1 MNTTARTHYLVLPS
15 YQVRLILFLMLI
27 MLIGSLFHGFFLYKI
42 TARGIEEGFF
52 SAHNRLRSTWEI
64 LKPAIVVTN
73 GLSFLLVSLAFLFVT
88 LLLTHR
94 LVGPMFK
101 IAGRLRELAAGR
113 LDLAPVKLRRGD
125 EGQLLSDA
133 VNELQDGLRKR
144 FSTLA
149 SLRGKL
155 AMGVKVSEEQLV
167 DALDTALRDVRL
179 AEASK
184 DGEDTRLA

>member
-1 MNTTARTHYLVLPS
+1 MNNTARTHYLVLPS
-15 YQVRLILFLMLI
+15 YQVRLILFLVLI

-113 LDLAPVKLRRGD
+113 FDLAPVKLRRGD

-133 VNELQDGLRKR
+133 VNELQESLRKR
-144 FSTLA
+144 FSALA
-149 SLRGKL
+149 SLRDKL
-155 AMGVKVSEEQLV
+155 SMGVKVPEEQLAE
-167 DALDTALRDVRL
+167 ALDTALRDVRL
-179 AEASK
+179 DEAAK
-184 DGEDTRLA
+184 DGDDTRLA

>member
-1 MNTTARTHYLVLPS
+1 MSTVSRTHYLVLPS
-15 YQVRLILFLMLI
+15 YQVRLIVFLVLI
-27 MLIGSLFHGFFLYKI
+27 MLIGSLLHGFFLYKL
-42 TARGIEEGFF
+42 TARSIEEGFF
-52 SAHNRLRSTWEI
+52 SAHNRLRSTWEV

-101 IAGRLRELAAGR
+101 VAGRLRDLAAGR

-133 VNELQDGLRKR
+133 VNELQEGLRKR
-144 FSTLA
+144 FVPLA
-149 SLRGKL
+149 SLQKQL
-155 AMGVKVSEEQLV
+155 AMGVRVSDAQIAE
-167 DALDTALRDVRL
+167 ALDGALRDVRL
-179 AEASK
+179 DEPAKPGDDA
-184 DGEDTRLA
+184 RPA